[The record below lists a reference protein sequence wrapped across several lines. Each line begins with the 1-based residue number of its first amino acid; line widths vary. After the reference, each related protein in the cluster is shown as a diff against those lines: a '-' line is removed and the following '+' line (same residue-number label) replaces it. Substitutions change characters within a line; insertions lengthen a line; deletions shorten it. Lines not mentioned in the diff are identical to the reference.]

1 MPTLQPEGNWQ
12 GTDNTMPGMDKPRI
26 PPSLCDGL
34 LVIDKPRGP
43 SSHQVTAW
51 AGEILGARV
60 GHAGTLD
67 PGVSGILTVM
77 IGKAVRLAPLLL
89 SEEKEYVCL
98 ARLHGDPAAGRV
110 ESALAEFTGRIY
122 QRPPRK
128 SAVARN
134 LRIRMV
140 HEIEL
145 LDADGRLLLM
155 RVRCDAGTYIR
166 SLCHHLGLALG
177 TGAHMVEL
185 RRTRSGQFDESQ
197 ACTLQDLADAAEA
210 ARHGDPSILQS
221 LIQSPKKALASLPK
235 VILRDTAV
243 DAVCHGAVLARQG
256 VISYDEFGKGTVVV
270 LTTSC
275 GELVAL
281 GRPLVSSKEAGPLT
295 CGLII
300 SPSTVFMEPGTY
312 PRGWKKAGGSRPP

>member
-1 MPTLQPEGNWQ
+1 
-12 GTDNTMPGMDKPRI
+12 MPGKDDAPRLF
-26 PPSLCDGL
+26 PVPDGL

-67 PGVSGILTVM
+67 PGVSGVLTVM
-77 IGKAVRLAPLLL
+77 TGKAVRLAPLLL
-89 SEEKEYVCL
+89 SEEKEYICL
-98 ARLHGDPAAGRV
+98 LRIHGDPAVGRV
-110 ESALAEFTGRIY
+110 EAALAEFTGRIY

-140 HEIEL
+140 HQIEL
-145 LDADGRLLLM
+145 LDSEDRLLLI

-166 SLCHHLGLALG
+166 SLCHHIGLALG

-185 RRTRSGQFDESQ
+185 RRTRSGPFDENQ
-197 ACTLQDLADAAEA
+197 ACTLHELADAASEA
-210 ARHGDPSILQS
+210 RSGNPGRLQS
-221 LIQSPKKALASLPK
+221 LIQSPDKALASLPK
-235 VILRDTAV
+235 VTLRDTAV
-243 DAVCHGAVLARQG
+243 DAVCHGAVLARPG
-256 VISYDEFGKGTVVV
+256 MSSYDEFGKGVTVV
-270 LTTSC
+270 LTTSR

-281 GRPLVSSKEAGPLT
+281 GRTLVSSKEAGALKN
-295 CGLII
+295 GFII
-300 SPSTVFMEPGTY
+300 SPSPVFMEPGTY
-312 PRGWKKAGGSRPP
+312 ARRWKKAGQ

>member
-1 MPTLQPEGNWQ
+1 
-12 GTDNTMPGMDKPRI
+12 MPGMDKPRI

-166 SLCHHLGLALG
+166 SLCHHLGLVLG

-197 ACTLQDLADAAEA
+197 SCTLQDLADAAEA

>member
-1 MPTLQPEGNWQ
+1 
-12 GTDNTMPGMDKPRI
+12 MPGKDDYPL
-26 PPSLCDGL
+26 PLPVHDGL

-51 AGEILGARV
+51 AGEILGTRV

-67 PGVSGILTVM
+67 PGVSGVLTVM

-98 ARLHGDPAAGRV
+98 IRLHGDPDTSRV
-110 ESALAEFTGRIY
+110 DAALAEFTGRIY

-140 HEIEL
+140 HQIEL
-145 LDADGRLLLM
+145 LDTDHRLLLIK
-155 RVRCDAGTYIR
+155 VRCDAGTYIR
-166 SLCHHLGLALG
+166 SLCHHIGLAIG

-197 ACTLQDLADAAEA
+197 ASTLQELADAASA
-210 ARHGDPSILQS
+210 ARLGNSDMLQS

-243 DAVCHGAVLARQG
+243 DAICHGAVLARPG
-256 VISYDEFGKGTVVV
+256 INSYDEFGKGVTVV
-270 LTTSC
+270 LTTSR

-281 GRPLVSSKEAGPLT
+281 GRTLVSSKEAAPLKN
-295 CGLII
+295 GLII
-300 SPSTVFMEPGTY
+300 SPSPVFMEPSTY
-312 PRGWKKAGGSRPP
+312 SRGWKKAGR

>member
-1 MPTLQPEGNWQ
+1 MPDRN
-12 GTDNTMPGMDKPRI
+12 KARI

-89 SEEKEYVCL
+89 SEEKEYICL

-110 ESALAEFTGRIY
+110 EAALAEFTGRIY
-122 QRPPRK
+122 QRPPKK

-145 LDADGRLLLM
+145 LDADGRLLMM

-197 ACTLQDLADAAEA
+197 SCTLQDLADAAEA
-210 ARHGDPSILQS
+210 ARLGDPCMLQS
-221 LIQSPKKALASLPK
+221 LVQSPKNALASLPK

-256 VISYDEFGKGTVVV
+256 VSSYDEFGKGAVVV

-281 GRPLVSSKEAGPLT
+281 GRPLVSSKEAGPLK

-312 PRGWKKAGGSRPP
+312 PRGWKKAGGSRSP

>member
-1 MPTLQPEGNWQ
+1 
-12 GTDNTMPGMDKPRI
+12 MPGKEGALRI
-26 PPSLCDGL
+26 LPVRDGL

-67 PGVSGILTVM
+67 PGVSGVLTVM

-98 ARLHGDPAAGRV
+98 IRLHGDPDQSRVDAAF
-110 ESALAEFTGRIY
+110 EEFTGRIY

-134 LRIRMV
+134 LRIRMI
-140 HEIEL
+140 HEIDL
-145 LDADGRLLLM
+145 LDSDDRLLLI
-155 RVRCDAGTYIR
+155 RIRCDAGTYIR
-166 SLCHHLGLALG
+166 SLCHHIGLALG

-185 RRTRSGQFDESQ
+185 RRTRSGQFDENQ
-197 ACTLQDLADAAEA
+197 ACTLQGLADAASEA
-210 ARHGDPSILQS
+210 RIGNSGILQS
-221 LIQSPKKALASLPK
+221 LIQSPEKALASLPK
-235 VILRDTAV
+235 VTIRDTAV
-243 DAVCHGAVLARQG
+243 DAICHGAVLARPG
-256 VISYDEFGKGTVVV
+256 MSSYDEFGKGVTVV
-270 LTTSC
+270 LTTSH

-281 GRPLVSSKEAGPLT
+281 GRTLVSSKDAGNLKN
-295 CGLII
+295 GLIV

-312 PRGWKKAGGSRPP
+312 TKSWKKAGR

>member
-1 MPTLQPEGNWQ
+1 
-12 GTDNTMPGMDKPRI
+12 MPGKDKGRM
-26 PPSLCDGL
+26 PPTVCDGL

-51 AGEILGARV
+51 AGEILDARV

-77 IGKAVRLAPLLL
+77 IGKAMRLAPLLL
-89 SEEKEYVCL
+89 SEEKEYICL

-110 ESALAEFTGRIY
+110 EAALAEFCGRIY

-166 SLCHHLGLALG
+166 SLCHHLGLAVG

-185 RRTRSGQFDESQ
+185 RRTRSGQFDASQ
-197 ACTLQDLADAAEA
+197 SCTLQDLADAAEA
-210 ARHGDPSILQS
+210 ARLGDPCMLQS

-243 DAVCHGAVLARQG
+243 DAVCHGAMLARQG
-256 VISYDEFGKGTVVV
+256 VSRYDEFGKGAVVV
-270 LTTSC
+270 LTTSSD
-275 GELVAL
+275 ELVAL
-281 GRPLVSSKEAGPLT
+281 GRPLVSSKEAGRLT

-312 PRGWKKAGGSRPP
+312 PRGWKKAGGSRSP

>member
-1 MPTLQPEGNWQ
+1 
-12 GTDNTMPGMDKPRI
+12 MPGKNKARI
-26 PPSLCDGL
+26 PPALCDGL

-89 SEEKEYVCL
+89 SEEKEYICL

-110 ESALAEFTGRIY
+110 EAALAEFTGRIY
-122 QRPPRK
+122 QRPPKK

-145 LDADGRLLLM
+145 LDADGRLLMM

-197 ACTLQDLADAAEA
+197 SCTLQDLADAAEA
-210 ARHGDPSILQS
+210 ARLGDPCILQS
-221 LIQSPKKALASLPK
+221 LIQSPKNALAYLPK

-256 VISYDEFGKGTVVV
+256 VSSYDEFGKGAVVV

-281 GRPLVSSKEAGPLT
+281 GRPLVSSKEAGILK

-312 PRGWKKAGGSRPP
+312 PRGWKKAGGSRSP

>member
-1 MPTLQPEGNWQ
+1 MPSKN
-12 GTDNTMPGMDKPRI
+12 KARI

-89 SEEKEYVCL
+89 SEEKEYICL

-110 ESALAEFTGRIY
+110 EAALAEFTGRIY
-122 QRPPRK
+122 QRPPKK

-145 LDADGRLLLM
+145 LDADGRLLMM

-197 ACTLQDLADAAEA
+197 SCTLQDLADAAEA
-210 ARHGDPSILQS
+210 ARLGDPCILQS
-221 LIQSPKKALASLPK
+221 LIQSPKNALASLPK

-256 VISYDEFGKGTVVV
+256 VSSYDEFGKGAVVV

-281 GRPLVSSKEAGPLT
+281 GRPLVSSKEAGPLK

-312 PRGWKKAGGSRPP
+312 PRGWKKAGGSRSQ

>member
-1 MPTLQPEGNWQ
+1 MPSKN
-12 GTDNTMPGMDKPRI
+12 KARI

-89 SEEKEYVCL
+89 SEEKEYICL

-110 ESALAEFTGRIY
+110 EAALAEFTGRIY
-122 QRPPRK
+122 QRPPKK

-145 LDADGRLLLM
+145 LDADGRLLMM

-197 ACTLQDLADAAEA
+197 SCTLQDLADAAEA
-210 ARHGDPSILQS
+210 ARLGDPCMLQS
-221 LIQSPKKALASLPK
+221 LIQSPKNALASLPK

-256 VISYDEFGKGTVVV
+256 VSSYDEFGKGAVVV

-281 GRPLVSSKEAGPLT
+281 GRPLVSSKEAGPLK

-312 PRGWKKAGGSRPP
+312 PRGWKKAGGSRSQ